1 MDKEMS
7 YRKRLLSKFSYS
19 IINCRFLNR
28 WVVLLIDLFLA
39 TVAGWLSFTIA
50 AYLIDS
56 DIFIRIGLRAAALSF
71 VTSLIAFV
79 ITGTYK
85 GILRYTTSE
94 EIWKLCSAILLK
106 MAVEVPLILLLRKHI
121 GFYQSISNAKIL
133 LIEFLS
139 LGTTLAA
146 ISFSRAF
153 LVALFKYSLRTQ
165 QAQIINI
172 FVYGT
177 DDKSISSIQY
187 VEGCQTADYKVVGL
201 IRLSDKVSYHNIA
214 GKRVYYIKDM
224 DYLRY
229 ITEKNDVKALVF
241 PSKLSAVNH
250 KEDLI
255 PFFLKLGVKILTV
268 PETGEI
274 ENGETL
280 SAPLKEIRIEDLL
293 GREEVEID
301 MSSIA
306 EFLGGKRVLVTG
318 AAGSIG
324 SELCRLISGFE
335 VEKLVMLDNAETPM
349 HNLNLEFNDIIKRHK
364 DALSK
369 EDPIAVANDRFE
381 ERFEFFICDVRN
393 KIRLERAFNLW
404 HPDIIFHAAAYKH
417 VPMMELNPTEAV
429 RVNVLG
435 TRNMAQL
442 AVRYGVEKM
451 IMISTDKA
459 VNPTNVMGATKRVA
473 EIYTQSLSRA
483 IQNGEVEGKTKFIT
497 TRFGNVLGSNGSV
510 IPHFKE
516 QIASGGPVTVTHKD
530 IVRYFMSI
538 PEACRLVL
546 EASTLGKGYEIFVFD
561 MGKPV
566 KIADLA
572 ENMIRLAGY
581 VPGKD
586 IEIRYTGLRPG
597 EKLYEELLNTKENTL
612 PTTNKKIFLAKVR
625 EFPFSDVEKNVD
637 ALVDLATRVD
647 LLGSVRKMKEMVPEY
662 KSKNSVYEQ
671 LDRFQPAPDGETV
684 LGGE

>member
-241 PSKLSAVNH
+241 PSKLAAVNH

-255 PFFLKLGVKILTV
+255 PFLLKLGVKILTV

-483 IQNGEVEGKTKFIT
+483 IQNGEIEGKTKFIT

-625 EFPFSDVEKNVD
+625 EFPFSDVEKNID

-671 LDRFQPAPDGETV
+671 LDRFQPAPEEEAV
-684 LGGE
+684 LGNE